1 DIHGLERTTL
11 PVAVVEVVDPVVL
24 GAKIVEGCSCGETL
38 LNDIPEAICSCFED
52 QIVVSEESK
61 KLYVSIGQ
69 FSIIRLEREIQ
80 LLMPA
85 YDICMPS
92 KESSCDS
99 EDPCDM
105 FQRFKFPVDE
115 FFPPKVSDFIK
126 NQNCQR
132 NR

>member
-1 DIHGLERTTL
+1 M
-11 PVAVVEVVDPVVL
+11 
-24 GAKIVEGCSCGETL
+24 
-38 LNDIPEAICSCFED
+38 LN
-52 QIVVSEESK
+52 QIVVSDECK

-126 NQNCQR
+126 NQSCQR
-132 NR
+132 TK